1 MGRPREFDPEIALDK
16 AMRLFWTKG
25 YHDTSIRD
33 LVEHTG
39 VNYYGL
45 YDQFESKHGL
55 FLAALDRY
63 GAMVMSEIAAG
74 LKERPGGLNAI
85 RRAFDRLL
93 TFVTSENGK
102 AGCMMCNTAAELAP
116 HDAAAAK
123 RVRHNMKRLKTA
135 FAGALSEAKTEGKI
149 VANADVDTLG
159 EYLATTA
166 LSVGLLVR
174 AGMSRAH
181 VERHIATAL
190 SALG

>member
-45 YDQFESKHGL
+45 YGEFENKRGL

-63 GAMVMSEIAAG
+63 SAMAMSEIVGG
-74 LKERPGGLNAI
+74 LKESPGGLHGI
-85 RRAFDRLL
+85 RRAFARLL
-93 TFVTSENGK
+93 SFVTSANGQ
-102 AGCMMCNTAAELAP
+102 AGCMMCNTAVELAP
-116 HDAAAAK
+116 HDAEAATK
-123 RVRHNMKRLKTA
+123 VRGNLKGLKTA
-135 FAGALSEAKTEGKI
+135 FARSLSEAKAEGALP
-149 VANADVDTLG
+149 ANADVPALG

-166 LSVGLLVR
+166 LSVGVLVR
-174 AGMSRAH
+174 AGMSRPH
-181 VERHIATAL
+181 VERHIGTAL
-190 SALG
+190 SALE